1 MKKSLSTILCIAL
14 ALVLLFSFAG
24 CNKVTTKDI
33 DSASAYELL
42 MNDQTGVIILGRN
55 DTDFTSEYTLN
66 DGDVTESGTATLCMD
81 NDYVSLNKMQETPI
95 VHSVKTVVEDNVTTV
110 TEYYVGY
117 IKAYQ
122 SYDGYTKKTKIM
134 HLYQVTTD
142 GVVTNSGYDE
152 LKDTEGNTLYN
163 NLCTDCG
170 IYTGRNYIE
179 SILEYCEEPTFSGK
193 QFIEKKQVKYTEVYI
208 SYSYDDADN
217 DVTGHITV
225 TIAPDNTISKITV
238 SESDGFEYSAT
249 YTYGAAHF
257 EMPTSI

>member
-14 ALVLLFSFAG
+14 ALVLLLSFAG
-24 CNKVTTKDI
+24 CNKITTKDI
-33 DSASAYELL
+33 DSEAAYELL

-55 DTDFTSEYTLN
+55 ETDFTAVYTYY
-66 DGDVTESGTATLCMD
+66 DGEVSESGTATLCMD
-81 NDYVSLNKMQETPI
+81 NDYVSLNKKQETPI

-122 SYDGYTKKTKIM
+122 AYDNYTKKTKIM

-142 GVVTNSGYDE
+142 GVVTSNGYDE
-152 LKDTEGNTLYN
+152 LKDTEGNALYN
-163 NLCTDCG
+163 NLCKDCG

-179 SILEYCEEPTFSGK
+179 FILENCEQPTFSGK
-193 QFIEKKQVKYTEVYI
+193 QFLEKKEVKYTEVYI
-208 SYSYDDADN
+208 NYSYVEEDEEI
-217 DVTGHITV
+217 TGHITV
-225 TIAPDNTISKITV
+225 TIAPNNTISKITV